1 MLLGGVILLSFSLSR
16 RLLAAREYAEECRTL
31 RQAAVGDEVLWGRW
45 ETDPGRPGKERLSWT
60 VIAKEPGGVCLL
72 SRFGIAGSYYHR
84 KHEAVSWEESD
95 LRKRMNSE
103 EYTRMFSSYEMK
115 CLLKKDG
122 DYLTLLTVEQLM
134 DLYPLQQDRV
144 LAVTEAARRQGTNA
158 DRLSHYEIWFDQ
170 MYCYSWWW
178 LRGAPGEKSITAPIV
193 NMDGSVSMTKKPVN
207 KPSGAVRPVL
217 WVNPDL

>member
-1 MLLGGVILLSFSLSR
+1 
-16 RLLAAREYAEECRTL
+16 
-31 RQAAVGDEVLWGRW
+31 
-45 ETDPGRPGKERLSWT
+45 
-60 VIAKEPGGVCLL
+60 
-72 SRFGIAGSYYHR
+72 
-84 KHEAVSWEESD
+84 
-95 LRKRMNSE
+95 MNSE

-115 CLLKKDG
+115 SLLEEDG

-158 DRLSHYEIWFDQ
+158 DRLSHFEIWFDQ